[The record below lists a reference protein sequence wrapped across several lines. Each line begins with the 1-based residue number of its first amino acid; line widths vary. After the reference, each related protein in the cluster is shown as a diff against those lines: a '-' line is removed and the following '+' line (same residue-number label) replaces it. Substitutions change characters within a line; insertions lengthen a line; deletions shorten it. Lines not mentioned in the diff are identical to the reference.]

1 MATSVSG
8 SFHRFCK
15 SAKSAGRQREKRWN
29 VCKVLVL
36 HHIYSKI
43 SGVRLQVCSVNKN
56 KNFDV
61 YQTLSSIRSLLLKA
75 LSFHFYLLAK
85 LLLTGKIAATK
96 LQVT

>member
-1 MATSVSG
+1 MECLHSVGIASY
-8 SFHRFCK
+8 
-15 SAKSAGRQREKRWN
+15 
-29 VCKVLVL
+29 LD
-36 HHIYSKI
+36 SKI

>member
-15 SAKSAGRQREKRWN
+15 SAKSACRQRENRWN

-75 LSFHFYLLAK
+75 LSFNFYLLAK

>member
-1 MATSVSG
+1 MAISVSG

-29 VCKVLVL
+29 VCSVGIASYLD
-36 HHIYSKI
+36 SKI